1 MSARPL
7 ILALAITAFAVIV
20 AAIIYHRPYFRSA
33 KILPAAG
40 RPEVTKYAQEF
51 ADSLSIST
59 HWNTGEPVSEPHIYL
74 QGGETTSS
82 DGRFTLRQ
90 RKLRNDY
97 HEITLSRGPSAV
109 AETVLVLQ
117 EGDPGSGTSHDWRW
131 SHDSEAVFIYGSG
144 TPAGHAHT
152 NDLALIYM
160 VAQRTL
166 YSIDLKPQLSKRLN
180 ANTNAPNHALQRL

>member
-7 ILALAITAFAVIV
+7 ILALAITAFAVTV
-20 AAIIYHRPYFRSA
+20 AAIIYHRPYVRGA
-33 KILPAAG
+33 KVLPAAG
-40 RPEVTKYAQEF
+40 HPEVTKYAQEF

-59 HWNTGEPVSEPHIYL
+59 HWNTGEPLSEPHIYL
-74 QGGETTSS
+74 QGGDATSP

-90 RKLRNDY
+90 RRLRSDY
-97 HEITLSRGPSAV
+97 HEITLSRGPSTV

-131 SHDSEAVFIYGSG
+131 SRDSEAIFIYGAG
-144 TPAGHAHT
+144 TPAGHFHT
-152 NDLALIYM
+152 NNFALIYI
-160 VAQRTL
+160 VAQRAL

-180 ANTNAPNHALQRL
+180 ANTNAPKAQ